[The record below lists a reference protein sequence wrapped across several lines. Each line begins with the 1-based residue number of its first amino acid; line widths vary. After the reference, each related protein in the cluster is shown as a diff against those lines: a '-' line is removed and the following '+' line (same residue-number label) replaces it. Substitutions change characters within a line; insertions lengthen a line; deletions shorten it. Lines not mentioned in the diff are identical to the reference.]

1 MSTETPS
8 IVRGRPR
15 SEASRGAIIAAAT
28 QLLRSVGLHRMTV
41 EAVAELSGV
50 GKATIYRW
58 WSSKGTLA
66 LDAYLQDMR
75 SKVIVPDTGNGFEDL
90 RRHAQAVIGFYT
102 GPEGRIFAEFM
113 AEAQNDS
120 ALAEEFRTRFLKHR
134 RAAVNSIFQRGV
146 TRGEFRDDIDSDV
159 AMDLIFAPIVLP
171 VARWSCAAL
180 QSARDPAGGCGGSRT
195 VENQPVSPV
204 VGSPHDAGEVIHCG
218 RTVLAAAAR

>member
-1 MSTETPS
+1 MLRQGENMSTETPS

-159 AMDLIFAPIVLP
+159 AMDLIFAPIVYRLLAGHAP
-171 VARWSCAAL
+171 LSKALATQLVDAAVHGL
-180 QSARDPAGGCGGSRT
+180 SKPAG
-195 VENQPVSPV
+195 
-204 VGSPHDAGEVIHCG
+204 
-218 RTVLAAAAR
+218 LARRRKPS